1 MGLPVEVPGLGT
13 IVHELSEGTI
23 VIVESGADGAKSFLV
38 RTLARTALNRGWP
51 VTYLTSRDGPDV
63 RTALLNGGVAAP
75 PPAGLLSV
83 VELDSLKDWLPV
95 GLERGLLAIDS
106 FSFLTLDLTPTQLA
120 TTLRELRERCHR
132 SGLAVVL
139 ATDRGMFEPRGEAIA
154 IHLADGLIQF
164 HTKEGPEG
172 LIRYL
177 RVPKWSAGT
186 LTDRNIYYDFDGKHM
201 AIDLRRRVL

>member
-13 IVHELSEGTI
+13 IIHELAEGTI

-38 RTLARTALNRGWP
+38 RTLARTALQRGWP
-51 VTYLTSRDGPDV
+51 VSYLTSRDGPDV
-63 RTALLNGGVAAP
+63 RTSLLNGSGGP
-75 PPAGLLSV
+75 FPTTGQLNV
-83 VELDSLKDWLPV
+83 VELDSLKDWVPV

-106 FSFLTLDLTPTQLA
+106 FSFLTLDLTPSQLA
-120 TTLRELRERCHR
+120 ATLRELRERCHR

-164 HTKEGPEG
+164 HTKEGREG

-186 LTDRNIYYDFDGKHM
+186 LTDRNIYYDFDGKRM